1 MLQACEQLDHIH
13 LALGHNLVTLKSV
26 ITYEMFAVDTMTIN
40 ASSLDKIFF

>member
-26 ITYEMFAVDTMTIN
+26 TYEMFAVDTMTIN